1 MCVRFLRW
9 LVRGY
14 QRFISP
20 FLGDN
25 CRFFPTCS
33 AYMIEALRRHG
44 AVKGLLLGTF
54 RILRCNPLCKGGVDP
69 VPPKGKWKNTP
80 QDVQRYLAERERLH
94 QMQDAQKR

>member
-1 MCVRFLRW
+1 
-9 LVRGY
+9 
-14 QRFISP
+14 
-20 FLGDN
+20 
-25 CRFFPTCS
+25 
-33 AYMIEALRRHG
+33 MIEALRRHG